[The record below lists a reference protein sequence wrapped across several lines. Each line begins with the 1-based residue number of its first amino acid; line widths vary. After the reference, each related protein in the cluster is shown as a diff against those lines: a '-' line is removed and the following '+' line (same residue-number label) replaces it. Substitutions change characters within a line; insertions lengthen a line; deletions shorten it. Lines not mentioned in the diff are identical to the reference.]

1 MPIEG
6 GKPRDVFDAF
16 RDHIAD
22 LFRATLPVPPSI
34 QLRWHGQPDSV
45 RAALEFVRRDDGVA
59 ACLLLRTTGYGSLYL
74 AVRQS
79 LLAELDGDKYIL
91 KTAGY
96 SYRLLDEDYPTAKA
110 LIRWEYVGDR
120 AAPHAYCRH
129 HVQTRSKVPVQDVYL
144 DFDRL
149 HTPTGWVTI
158 EEVIRFV
165 IHDLGARRARD
176 DWPKA
181 LERSEQQFYEIFTT
195 KRYRPQGFE
204 DLPGGAGDK

>member
-22 LFRATLPVPPSI
+22 LFRATLPVPASI
-34 QLRWHGQPDSV
+34 HLRWCGQPAST
-45 RAALEFVRRDDGVA
+45 RAALEFVNRDDGVA
-59 ACLLLRTTGYGSLYL
+59 ACLPLRTSGHGTLYL
-74 AVRQS
+74 AIRQS
-79 LLAELDGDKYIL
+79 LLAELDEDGKYIL

-96 SYRLLDEDYPTAKA
+96 SYRLLEENYPTAKA

-129 HVQTRSKVPVQDVYL
+129 HVHTRSKLPLKGVYL

-149 HTPTGWVTI
+149 HTPSGWVTI
-158 EEVIRFV
+158 EEVIRFA
-165 IHDLGARRARD
+165 IHDLDARAARD
-176 DWPKA
+176 DWPKT
-181 LERSEQQFYEIFTT
+181 LERSEKQFYETFTT
-195 KRYRPQGFE
+195 KRYRPQGF
-204 DLPGGAGDK
+204 DNLPGGHRS